1 MSHIEEKRPASIE
14 KPSQWARGTADTSET
29 LRRAV
34 RLDSVCSVQQ
44 RGQKGHGAL
53 PIAGVQVY
61 KITKLVGGEEIRV
74 MRVKRGHLALAGS
87 AVAVAGFMLSPAL
100 GAATDLVRM
109 RADVPVSL
117 GALGSISSFTP
128 TTKDPRLA
136 AAYARIAASA
146 GRQNFRFT
154 PTSGS
159 LSGQRSVTV
168 MVRAADLND
177 RTPTPV
183 SIAPV
188 AFSLNSAHNWRK
200 FALPESVGRK
210 ELDPVSIDQMAGAK
224 NFSLDQGKNRFSTK
238 VMIESR
244 RDPAVGARA
253 VNADK
258 DYSLDLASSYSL
270 TRNLNVT
277 AGLRYNNSVIG
288 RLTPMTDERQDN
300 QAVYLGTVFKF

>member
-1 MSHIEEKRPASIE
+1 MYSFK
-14 KPSQWARGTADTSET
+14 
-29 LRRAV
+29 
-34 RLDSVCSVQQ
+34 
-44 RGQKGHGAL
+44 
-53 PIAGVQVY
+53 
-61 KITKLVGGEEIRV
+61 KLVGGEEIRV
-74 MRVKRGHLALAGS
+74 MRMNRGHLALAGA
-87 AVAVAGFMLSPAL
+87 AVAVAGFMLSPAI
-100 GAATDLVRM
+100 GAATDLVKL

-146 GRQNFRFT
+146 GRQNFKFT

-177 RTPTPV
+177 RVTVSRTIDPV
-183 SIAPV
+183 GIAPV
-188 AFSLNSAHNWRK
+188 AFSLNNAHNWRK
-200 FALPESVGRK
+200 FALPEAVGRK
-210 ELDPVSIDQMAGAK
+210 ELDPVSIEQMAGAK

-244 RDPAVGARA
+244 RDPGTAIRNP
-253 VNADK
+253 NADK

-288 RLTPMTDERQDN
+288 RLTPMTDDRQDN

>member
-1 MSHIEEKRPASIE
+1 MKDHRK
-14 KPSQWARGTADTSET
+14 
-29 LRRAV
+29 V
-34 RLDSVCSVQQ
+34 
-44 RGQKGHGAL
+44 
-53 PIAGVQVY
+53 
-61 KITKLVGGEEIRV
+61 VGGEEIRN
-74 MRVKRGHLALAGS
+74 MRLKRGHIALAGS
-87 AVAVAGFMLSPAL
+87 AVAVAGFMLSPAI

-109 RADVPVSL
+109 RAETPVSL

-136 AAYARIAASA
+136 AAYAKIAASA
-146 GRQNFRFT
+146 SRQNFRFT

-177 RTPTPV
+177 RVAISRTLDPV

-200 FALPESVGRK
+200 FALPEAVGRK
-210 ELDPVSIDQMAGAK
+210 ELDPVAVEPMAGAR
-224 NFSLDQGKNRFSTK
+224 NFSLDQGRKDRFSTK
-238 VMIESR
+238 VLIESR
-244 RDPAVGARA
+244 REPAATIR
-253 VNADK
+253 NPSADK

-277 AGLRYNNSVIG
+277 AGIRYNNSFAG
-288 RLTPMTDERQDN
+288 RLTPMTDDRQDA
-300 QAVYLGTVFKF
+300 QAVYLGTIFKF

>member
-1 MSHIEEKRPASIE
+1 MGKGAAE
-14 KPSQWARGTADTSET
+14 ARET
-29 LRRAV
+29 LLLLL

-44 RGQKGHGAL
+44 HGQKGHGVL
-53 PIAGVQVY
+53 PIAGIQVY
-61 KITKLVGGEEIRV
+61 KVAKVVGGEEIRV

-87 AVAVAGFMLSPAL
+87 AVAVACFMLSPAI

-168 MVRAADLND
+168 MVRAGDND
-177 RTPTPV
+177 RVTISRTLDPV
-183 SIAPV
+183 NIAPV
-188 AFSLNSAHNWRK
+188 AFSLNNAHNWRK
-200 FALPESVGRK
+200 FALPEAVGHK
-210 ELDPVSIDQMAGAK
+210 ELDPVSIEQIAGAK
-224 NFSLDQGKNRFSTK
+224 NFSLDQGSKNRFSTK

-244 RDPAVGARA
+244 RDPAA
-253 VNADK
+253 VVKSANADK

-288 RLTPMTDERQDN
+288 RLTPMTDDRQDS